1 MIFYIAIAVF
11 ILAIFFR
18 RCWRQIKRAQLNKLY
33 VSEAYRKAMLEKADE
48 CDLTE
53 HELAATNRSRKRFGL
68 PPWSTKKAD
77 DDTKTYP
84 PGGGA

>member
-1 MIFYIAIAVF
+1 MIFNIFLAVIVLAL
-11 ILAIFFR
+11 ILR
-18 RCWRQIKRAQLNKLY
+18 QCRRQIKRTQMNKLY

>member
-1 MIFYIAIAVF
+1 MIIKIALAVIVLAL
-11 ILAIFFR
+11 ILR
-18 RCWRQIKRAQLNKLY
+18 QCRRQIKRAQLNKLY
-33 VSEAYRKAMLEKADE
+33 VSPAWRKYQLEKPDE